1 MTTLYTAKKYAVPAL
16 EKACVEFLKRHLS
29 SDNAFL
35 LLTQARLF
43 DEPQLAALCLDTI
56 DKSTAEALAAEGFV
70 DVDHETLCA
79 VLERDTLRIREVKL
93 FTALLRWAEA
103 ECTRTGRPV
112 VAEQQRA
119 VLGRALFLVR
129 FPLMSIEEFAL
140 GPAQSG
146 VLTDRELVSL
156 FLYFTVNPK
165 PPVGFPDV
173 PRCCIVGKEQTVQR
187 FQLTESRWGYSGTS
201 DRIRYGCFL
210 TLQGELLKDE
220 EGGSEV
226 NFRV

>member
-1 MTTLYTAKKYAVPAL
+1 M
-16 EKACVEFLKRHLS
+16 
-29 SDNAFL
+29 
-35 LLTQARLF
+35 
-43 DEPQLAALCLDTI
+43 
-56 DKSTAEALAAEGFV
+56 
-70 DVDHETLCA
+70 
-79 VLERDTLRIREVKL
+79 
-93 FTALLRWAEA
+93 
-103 ECTRTGRPV
+103 

>member
-1 MTTLYTAKKYAVPAL
+1 M
-16 EKACVEFLKRHLS
+16 
-29 SDNAFL
+29 
-35 LLTQARLF
+35 
-43 DEPQLAALCLDTI
+43 
-56 DKSTAEALAAEGFV
+56 
-70 DVDHETLCA
+70 
-79 VLERDTLRIREVKL
+79 
-93 FTALLRWAEA
+93 
-103 ECTRTGRPV
+103 

-201 DRIRYGCFL
+201 DRIRFTVDRKIFVLGFGLYGSIHGPSDYDVNIQIIQ
-210 TLQGELLKDE
+210 TGTGKVM
-220 EGGSEV
+220 GSHDTSF
-226 NFRV
+226 NSDGSPAMFRVLFKSPVEVAPHINYTACATLKGPDSHYGTKGLRKITLDCPRGSRVTFQFTYAAGNNNGTSVEDGQIPEIIFFT